1 MMRVL
6 IAGGAGFVG
15 SHLCEQILADGHHVL
30 CVDNLSTGRMEN
42 LAGLL
47 ESNRFEF
54 LHHDIVEPFNRN
66 VDFICNFACPASP
79 PAYQRDPIKT
89 FETNVIGSLNLLRL
103 AEKLKVPLL
112 QASTSE
118 IYGDA
123 TISPQVETYWGNV
136 NPVGIRSCYDEG
148 KRAAETLCADYRRLR
163 GVDTRIIRIFNT
175 YGPKMDPADGRV
187 VSNFLVQALKGL
199 DITIY
204 GDGTQTRSFCYI
216 DDLIAGICAMMKS
229 HISGPINL
237 GNPIEMTMI
246 ELARKVLEIT
256 GSHSKMVF
264 APLPQDDPKQRRP
277 DISLALQYLHWK
289 PKIDLGEGLR
299 KTAVY
304 FQNQIAG
311 LSKVG
316 PTPEHPKLGFV
327 SAGLI

>member
-1 MMRVL
+1 MNIL

-15 SHLCEQILADGHHVL
+15 SHLCEKILADGHRVL
-30 CVDNLSTGRMEN
+30 CVDNLSTGRTEN
-42 LAGLL
+42 LSGLMK
-47 ESNRFEF
+47 SNRFEF
-54 LHHDIVEPFNRN
+54 LHHDIVDPLNRN

-79 PAYQRDPIKT
+79 PAYQLDPIKT

-103 AEKLKVPLL
+103 AEKLRVPLL

-118 IYGDA
+118 VYGDA
-123 TISPQVETYWGNV
+123 TITPQAETYWGNV

-148 KRAAETLCADYRRLR
+148 KRAAETLCSDYRRVR

-216 DDLIAGICAMMKS
+216 DDLIAGICEMMKS
-229 HISGPINL
+229 HISGPVNL
-237 GNPIEMTMI
+237 GNPHEMTMI
-246 ELARKVLEIT
+246 ELGQKVLEIT
-256 GSHSKMVF
+256 GSQSKIVF

-277 DISLALQYLHWK
+277 DISLALQNLAWK
-289 PKIDLGEGLR
+289 PKIDLSEGLR
-299 KTAVY
+299 TTAAY
-304 FQNQIAG
+304 FEGQIAG
-311 LSKVG
+311 SKVE
-316 PTPEHPKLGFV
+316 PVPKYLNLGSV
-327 SAGLI
+327 STGLI